1 MSLAVV
7 IKNLILF
14 VLIILIGHFLVKNYL
29 LDKHAPSTTPSKPSS
44 SIPEKSTSQLP
55 PSLAQPLK
63 SGVGE
68 GLPVVDKPQDSKP
81 LTEPQGLDKAKEEL
95 LKFVDDEEESVNMS
109 KYFSCTTTLPP
120 VPTDDCKSKV
130 QVSQFPLSTTCD
142 ANIQIVSKEPI
153 KKDISHCAVSST
165 NVVLLNEYENEKPM
179 NGGALYG
186 GLSGFDSFDNHYSF
200 LGA

>member
-1 MSLAVV
+1 MSLAIV
-7 IKNLILF
+7 IKNIILF
-14 VLIILIGHFLVKNYL
+14 VLIILIGHFIVINFL
-29 LDKHAPSTTPSKPSS
+29 LDKQGSNSGAPSKPYTTSS
-44 SIPEKSTSQLP
+44 TVQPPPSTSLP
-55 PSLAQPLK
+55 LSKPLK

-81 LTEPQGLDKAKEEL
+81 LVEPQGLDRAKEEL
-95 LKFVDDEEESVNMS
+95 LKFVDDDESMA
-109 KYFSCTTTLPP
+109 KYFTCNKTLPP

-142 ANIQIVSKEPI
+142 PNIQIVKKDPI
-153 KKDISHCAVSST
+153 KVDPSQCTLSST
-165 NVVLLNEYENEKPM
+165 NVVLVNEYEDEKPM